1 MDNGRE
7 EKSVKA
13 LIMHEWK
20 SILSTVHKEK
30 CYAERAINNKI
41 LVLYNAFKDHKEI
54 RAKVLL
60 QKLIEMYRKA
70 EDYKNFPYSKVK
82 QRSNSEL
89 GI

>member
-1 MDNGRE
+1 M
-7 EKSVKA
+7 
-13 LIMHEWK
+13 
-20 SILSTVHKEK
+20 
-30 CYAERAINNKI
+30 
-41 LVLYNAFKDHKEI
+41 YNAFKDHKEI

-89 GI
+89 HGHLNYSGTLNIYIERKKGVSFKCHLYSQRSEYLIQS